1 MGAGVNA
8 LIFAVALA
16 FPQPAPVV
24 VPQPTTAIRVVLV
37 AHAAAQMADLVSTR
51 TALTSGRGNEANPL
65 MRPFAG
71 STWKLATV
79 KALTTAGISA
89 ALWWI
94 HAKHPKVA
102 LVVGGLLTVGTSYI
116 AYRNTQ
122 VGR

>member
-1 MGAGVNA
+1 MINA
-8 LIFAVALA
+8 LLFTAALVP
-16 FPQPAPVV
+16 FQPSIPVRV
-24 VPQPTTAIRVVLV
+24 SQPTTAIKTVLV
-37 AHAAAQMADLVSTR
+37 AHAAAQVADLVSTR
-51 TALTSGRGNEANPL
+51 QALGRGASEANAL

-79 KALTTAGISA
+79 KVIATAGISA

-94 HAKHPKVA
+94 HTKHPKVA
-102 LVVGGLLTVGTSYI
+102 LIVGGILTAGTGYI